1 LAQKSKKFHFQE
13 LDWVISFPEKGN
25 QGRKYLY
32 YTVTFENRKKG
43 NFVAQMC
50 LADIL
55 EKPEFEKSFPCTVG
69 FFKESKSA
77 ASGDPFYLEIRL
89 IQSTEEFWKFLNDL
103 DI

>member
-13 LDWVISFPEKGN
+13 LDWIISFPEIGN

-43 NFVAQMC
+43 NFAAQMC
-50 LADIL
+50 LADIF
-55 EKPEFEKSFPCTVG
+55 ENPEFEKGFPFTVG
-69 FFKESKSA
+69 FFKESKGD
-77 ASGDPFYLEIRL
+77 ASRDPFYLEMRV